1 MNSEAKTN
9 QTCQLYRVAK
19 ISDIDASIIFHFQKE
34 IYERHQNIKEFYPVA
49 VKIKKNITLTE
60 KDKDILYKNIGTRDI
75 ASFGYLLPQIVENV
89 ISDYNDIVL
98 DETIFTG
105 TFFFTRDMTSNENDL
120 NVMKHYLN
128 HINKKHHS
136 HFALYEFNFEINDV
150 SNSFLFN
157 LSNQMDNVL
166 RLSALTSIDKINFSN
181 SSQIYVMQQLHSN
194 NNINLVNINKII
206 SLNNLL

>member
-136 HFALYEFNFEINDV
+136 QFALYEFNFEINDV

>member
-60 KDKDILYKNIGTRDI
+60 KDKDILYKNIRTRDI

-98 DETIFTG
+98 DETIFT
-105 TFFFTRDMTSNENDL
+105 SNENDL

-136 HFALYEFNFEINDV
+136 QFALYEFNFEINDV